1 MQIQQTRPTPAE
13 HLDPGGDRQVVVGQ
27 VQARVELEDPD
38 LLGGRSPEMS
48 LSTRGKRSRGF
59 DVMLDDTYMACTL
72 FRSRNRR
79 PRLCFS

>member
-38 LLGGRSPEMS
+38 LLGAAIAGDE
-48 LSTRGKRSRGF
+48 LQLT
-59 DVMLDDTYMACTL
+59 
-72 FRSRNRR
+72 
-79 PRLCFS
+79 